1 MTVTSISCS
10 ISKQHAGR
18 SIYFKPKIA
27 EAMAEHFPLSNDK
40 LCSFEYKA
48 EFDDVTKILTIRKD
62 ERS

>member
-10 ISKQHAGR
+10 ISKQHDGR

-27 EAMAEHFPLSNDK
+27 EAMAKHFPLSRDAPY
-40 LCSFEYKA
+40 EYKA